1 MVRLKLP
8 MKSNRIPIRDR
19 EHFLSRLAVL
29 MKEGYLLPTALTLLL
44 PMHTPK
50 TEEAITGITGILKG
64 GGNAAEILKFLG
76 FKDPVLFP
84 VEIAEHHGRLA
95 ESIES
100 IAKSFARTEGVQKK
114 LRNIMVYPVSLLLF
128 TSVLFLFFRTN
139 YVPNLT
145 ELMESLQSGEESGG
159 VPTYLLN
166 LPDVFIGI
174 FAAIGL
180 TTAVFW
186 TLLKKQRVQRQIGW
200 LLKFPLLRKFMRL
213 YWSHLLA
220 RELGTL
226 LHSGISLQE
235 SLHLLQNQT
244 YHSII
249 QFMAKSCHEEVMTGN
264 PLSVALG
271 RQPFFAIDMASFV
284 QHGEMTGYLGKEL
297 ILYSEVLMERIEQHT
312 AQLLRVIQPSF
323 FVMIAICI
331 VGAYLA
337 ILLPMY
343 NLVHTI

>member
-1 MVRLKLP
+1 MRLNLR
-8 MKSNRIPIRDR
+8 MKSNRMLIRDR

-29 MKEGYLLPTALTLLL
+29 MKEGYLLPTALTLLM
-44 PMHTPK
+44 PMHTNK
-50 TEEAITGITGILKG
+50 LDEALAGITAILKS

-84 VEIAEHHGRLA
+84 VEIAEYHGRLA
-95 ESIES
+95 ESIEN
-100 IAKSFARTEGVQKK
+100 IAKSFARTEQIQKK
-114 LRNIMVYPVSLLLF
+114 LRNLLVYPVSLLLF

-145 ELMESLQSGEESGG
+145 ELMNSLQSGEESGG
-159 VPTYLLN
+159 VPAYLLN
-166 LPDVFIGI
+166 LPDAFIGI
-174 FAAIGL
+174 FAAIGIF
-180 TTAVFW
+180 TASFLAV
-186 TLLKKQRVQRQIGW
+186 LKKQHVSRQISW
-200 LLKFPLLRKFMRL
+200 LLRFPLLRKFMRL

-235 SLHLLQNQT
+235 SLQLLQNQT

-249 QFMAKSCHEEVMTGN
+249 QFMSKSCHEEVMTGHT
-264 PLSVALG
+264 LSAAFAH
-271 RQPFFAIDMASFV
+271 QSFFAGDMASFAR
-284 QHGEMTGYLGKEL
+284 HGEMTGYLGKEL
-297 ILYSEVLMERIEQHT
+297 ILYSEVLMERMEQQT
-312 AQLLRVIQPSF
+312 AQLLRIIQPSF
-323 FVMIAICI
+323 FIIIAICI

-343 NLVHTI
+343 NLVQTI

>member
-1 MVRLKLP
+1 
-8 MKSNRIPIRDR
+8 
-19 EHFLSRLAVL
+19 
-29 MKEGYLLPTALTLLL
+29 
-44 PMHTPK
+44 
-50 TEEAITGITGILKG
+50 
-64 GGNAAEILKFLG
+64 
-76 FKDPVLFP
+76 
-84 VEIAEHHGRLA
+84 
-95 ESIES
+95 
-100 IAKSFARTEGVQKK
+100 
-114 LRNIMVYPVSLLLF
+114 
-128 TSVLFLFFRTN
+128 
-139 YVPNLT
+139 
-145 ELMESLQSGEESGG
+145 LQSGEESGG
-159 VPTYLLN
+159 VPAYLLS
-166 LPDVFIGI
+166 LPDGFIGS
-174 FAAIGL
+174 FAAIGI
-180 TTAVFW
+180 TSAVFW
-186 TLLKKQRVQRQIGW
+186 ALLQKQPVDRQIAW

-337 ILLPMY
+337 IL
-343 NLVHTI
+343 

>member
-1 MVRLKLP
+1 MPLNLR
-8 MKSNRIPIRDR
+8 MKSTRIPIRDR
-19 EHFLSRLAVL
+19 EHFLTRLAVL

-44 PMHTPK
+44 PMHTSK
-50 TEEAITGITGILKG
+50 LDEALSGITSILKS

-100 IAKSFARTEGVQKK
+100 IAKSFARTEQVQKK
-114 LRNIMVYPVSLLLF
+114 LKNILIYPVSLLLF
-128 TSVLFLFFRTN
+128 TSALFLFFRTS
-139 YVPNLT
+139 YVPNLM
-145 ELMESLQSGEESGG
+145 ELMDSLQTGEKSGG
-159 VPTYLLN
+159 VPAYLLN

-174 FAAIGL
+174 FAAIG
-180 TTAVFW
+180 AFSAAFW
-186 TLLKKQRVQRQIGW
+186 TLLKRQEVRRQISW
-200 LLKFPLLRKFMRL
+200 LLNFPVLRKFMKL

-235 SLHLLQNQT
+235 SLHLLQHQT

-249 QFMAKSCHEEVMTGN
+249 QFMARSCHEEVVTGN
-264 PLSVALG
+264 PLSAALSYH
-271 RQPFFAIDMASFV
+271 PFFADDMASFV

-297 ILYSEVLMERIEQHT
+297 ILYSEVLMERMEQQT
-312 AQLLRVIQPSF
+312 ARLLRIIQPSF